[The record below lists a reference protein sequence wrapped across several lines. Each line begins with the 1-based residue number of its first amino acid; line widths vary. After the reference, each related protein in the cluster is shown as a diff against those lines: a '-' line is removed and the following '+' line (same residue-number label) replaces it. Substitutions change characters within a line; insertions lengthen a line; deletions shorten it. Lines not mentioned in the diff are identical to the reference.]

1 MSQTFKASSSFLREI
16 FPGPF
21 YYIVD
26 CPRVRHS
33 IAPVENYCVAI
44 LHHKPKNSGITYFTP
59 LTENTGT
66 NVSHKTT
73 NIRHSYEHSCN
84 FNSSAA
90 NELMEPLSSNY
101 SAHAK
106 RAGNRLGRFSVVASY
121 LIHPI

>member
-21 YYIVD
+21 YNIVD

-44 LHHKPKNSGITYFTP
+44 LHHRPKNSGIMYFT
-59 LTENTGT
+59 T
-66 NVSHKTT
+66 VDQRYWQKHKQQN

-90 NELMEPLSSNY
+90 KVNGTISY
-101 SAHAK
+101 SARAK
-106 RAGNRLGRFSVVASY
+106 RAGN
-121 LIHPI
+121 